1 MKLFNKLDFSKDT
14 PYYLWTVFLCLVL
27 TICSLHIPFFWDN
40 VYLVSK
46 MAHYYY
52 ENAFPSVVLPLELD
66 SGHPPFYALYVAAM
80 WSCFGQTLAASHWAV
95 FPFLVGLGISY
106 YHLADYFLPA
116 KLVPYAML
124 LLLVEPSLLAQS
136 LLGGV
141 DIALVCLY
149 LMALNGIFYRKRWLL
164 MLSLCL
170 MSVFSLRGII
180 AVGLLGTTEFLVK
193 MLENSLTKGNSS
205 KPLSSVLHRCFS
217 VLQKITPAYLPSI
230 FLVLTWL
237 YYHHQV
243 SGFWVSNPDS
253 PWAADYGYVDLKGW
267 FKNLVVVV
275 WRLLDYGRIVLWSMA
290 AFLLLQ
296 WLLKRK
302 NRAIEE
308 DTSSFN
314 TQVFTSKLQ
323 SLFLFI
329 FLPLIFY
336 LPFITLRQTPILHRY
351 FLPMILLVSILF
363 VLLLG
368 FIKNQKARNFA
379 FVVAV
384 MALLSGHFWVYP
396 DRIAKGWDA
405 SLAYLPYFK
414 LNDEA
419 TAYIEAKNISFE
431 AVGSEF
437 PAVNPRKFTHL
448 KETDLRHFIDKD
460 AYELTDFKYIL
471 QSNVMN
477 DFSEQDLEAL
487 QSAKGDW
494 RLEKEFRNGQVYIRL
509 YELRK

>member
-1 MKLFNKLDFSKDT
+1 
-14 PYYLWTVFLCLVL
+14 
-27 TICSLHIPFFWDN
+27 
-40 VYLVSK
+40 
-46 MAHYYY
+46 
-52 ENAFPSVVLPLELD
+52 
-66 SGHPPFYALYVAAM
+66 
-80 WSCFGQTLAASHWAV
+80 
-95 FPFLVGLGISY
+95 
-106 YHLADYFLPA
+106 
-116 KLVPYAML
+116 
-124 LLLVEPSLLAQS
+124 
-136 LLGGV
+136 
-141 DIALVCLY
+141 
-149 LMALNGIFYRKRWLL
+149 
-164 MLSLCL
+164 
-170 MSVFSLRGII
+170 
-180 AVGLLGTTEFLVK
+180 
-193 MLENSLTKGNSS
+193 
-205 KPLSSVLHRCFS
+205 
-217 VLQKITPAYLPSI
+217 
-230 FLVLTWL
+230 
-237 YYHHQV
+237 
-243 SGFWVSNPDS
+243 
-253 PWAADYGYVDLKGW
+253 VDLKGW
-267 FKNLVVVV
+267 LKNLVVVV

-302 NRAIEE
+302 NRTIEE

-314 TQVFTSKLQ
+314 TQTFTSKFQ

-329 FLPLIFY
+329 ILPLIFY

-351 FLPMILLVSILF
+351 FLPTILLVSILF
-363 VLLLG
+363 VLFLG
-368 FIKNQKARNFA
+368 FIKSQKARNFA

-405 SLAYLPYFK
+405 SLAYLSYFK

-419 TAYIEAKNISFE
+419 TAYIEDKNISFE

-487 QSAKGDW
+487 QPAKGDW